1 MHVGVLKIKLR
12 LPENETLK
20 GKRQVIRS
28 VIARVRNTFNVCIA
42 EVDDQ
47 DYWQLATLGVTCV
60 SNDPQHANEMLSK
73 VLNFITNC
81 RYDCELL
88 DSQLEV
94 IPGI

>member
-1 MHVGVLKIKLR
+1 MNIGVLKIKLR

-20 GKRQVIRS
+20 GKRQVVRS
-28 VIARVRNTFNVCIA
+28 IIARVRNSFNVCIA

-60 SNDPQHANEMLSK
+60 SNEPQFANEVLSK
-73 VLNFITNC
+73 VLNFISNC

-88 DSQLEV
+88 DSKLEV
-94 IPGI
+94 MSVP